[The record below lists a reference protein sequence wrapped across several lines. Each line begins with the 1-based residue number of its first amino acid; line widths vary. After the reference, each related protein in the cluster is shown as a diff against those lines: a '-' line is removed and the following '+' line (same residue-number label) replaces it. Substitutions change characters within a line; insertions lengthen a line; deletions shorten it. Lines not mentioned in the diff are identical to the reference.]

1 MYSLLLLDAP
11 DKERSRMGSTS
22 DAKILK
28 TILQSFS
35 TLTLVN
41 KCIVAFNKIS
51 YECNKMHR
59 NKLPGTLIFKIFP
72 GEHPIPL
79 CRRGCSAPAH
89 YPTRPPLSWRNSAP
103 ATLQFPPATFFQ
115 FENPG
120 YMIYTNYVIRTQAL
134 DGDTLWIINKL
145 MNYLDFF
152 YCTCS
157 IVPAV
162 WSRSTQ

>member
-11 DKERSRMGSTS
+11 DKERSRIGSTS

-28 TILQSFS
+28 KILQSFS

-59 NKLPGTLIFKIFP
+59 NKLPGTLIFKIFWGTP
-72 GEHPIPL
+72 DSPVQE
-79 CRRGCSAPAH
+79 GCSAPAH
-89 YPTRPPLSWRNSAP
+89 YPTRPPLSSRWRNSAP

-115 FENPG
+115 FENPVG
-120 YMIYTNYVIRTQAL
+120 IVSLLSFFQML
-134 DGDTLWIINKL
+134 TLTPRVKSSQL
-145 MNYLDFF
+145 Y
-152 YCTCS
+152 
-157 IVPAV
+157 
-162 WSRSTQ
+162 

>member
-59 NKLPGTLIFKIFP
+59 NKLPGTLIFKIFRGSTRFP
-72 GEHPIPL
+72 CAGGGALLQHII
-79 CRRGCSAPAH
+79 RRYRDEIVLRLLNNFLLLH
-89 YPTRPPLSWRNSAP
+89 FFNLK
-103 ATLQFPPATFFQ
+103 TLHVTGKWGLAVL
-115 FENPG
+115 
-120 YMIYTNYVIRTQAL
+120 VI
-134 DGDTLWIINKL
+134 
-145 MNYLDFF
+145 
-152 YCTCS
+152 
-157 IVPAV
+157 
-162 WSRSTQ
+162 

>member
-11 DKERSRMGSTS
+11 DKERSRIGSTS

-59 NKLPGTLIFKIFP
+59 NKLPGTLIFKIFRGSTRFP
-72 GEHPIPL
+72 CAGGGALLQHIIPQD
-79 CRRGCSAPAH
+79 RRYRDEIVLRLLYNFLLLHFFNLKTLSQAYRLRYSDCS
-89 YPTRPPLSWRNSAP
+89 
-103 ATLQFPPATFFQ
+103 
-115 FENPG
+115 
-120 YMIYTNYVIRTQAL
+120 
-134 DGDTLWIINKL
+134 NKHS
-145 MNYLDFF
+145 F
-152 YCTCS
+152 
-157 IVPAV
+157 IHI
-162 WSRSTQ
+162 Q